1 MTTLSTTSAG
11 LCCRPIRKAHQSS
24 ELIFFSP
31 IPVLDPVHRLGNV
44 AVNPAFRA
52 RLNPKET
59 RSQRAQA
66 GGFLFAPW
74 KRRNLVQ
81 DGKDDDEPR
90 TSLLCRRISVDIT
103 DVSEWY
109 SCLETRGALRS
120 KVVHAEP
127 AWSSSRVTCSGDE
140 AAGAFRTRALSAN
153 QKRWDL
159 TTKTNPDWE
168 FRALTSWQ
176 AGCGSLP

>member
-1 MTTLSTTSAG
+1 MVPRFCICSSGVQPARGQHDHLKYHLS
-11 LCCRPIRKAHQSS
+11 RPVLSSHQEGAS
-24 ELIFFSP
+24 IARVDFFSQ

-66 GGFLFAPW
+66 GGLLFAPW
-74 KRRNLVQ
+74 KRCNLVQ
-81 DGKDDDEPR
+81 DGKDDDESR

-120 KVVHAEP
+120 RYCMQSPHGP
-127 AWSSSRVTCSGDE
+127 
-140 AAGAFRTRALSAN
+140 AAG
-153 QKRWDL
+153 
-159 TTKTNPDWE
+159 
-168 FRALTSWQ
+168 
-176 AGCGSLP
+176 